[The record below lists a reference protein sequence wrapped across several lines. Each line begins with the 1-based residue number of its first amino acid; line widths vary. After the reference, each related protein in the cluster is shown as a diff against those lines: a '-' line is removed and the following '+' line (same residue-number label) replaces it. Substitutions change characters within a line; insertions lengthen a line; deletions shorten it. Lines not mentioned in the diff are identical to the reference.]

1 MHVQSMTT
9 LTHPV
14 QAGAPR
20 RSLARLAIVVIAL
33 LTWAVAGAQG
43 LPVQQLTVAF
53 TNAFPNGSVD
63 ALTMPNNAAIVAT
76 DPLLTGGTPQNLYTA
91 LVWVT
96 NPVTSTLDIIYADAE
111 QHKIWRLP
119 GPLYKNPV
127 VIFSWSGKGSGPPY
141 PIGLAADPSGN
152 VYAISPSSAWD
163 KPGVWVL
170 PITAKGTYGAP
181 LLIDNTFDDPATHK
195 PVSTLALTEVALAGS
210 AATPSGSPAW
220 SALDLLV
227 LVADPS
233 NTRVIRYS
241 QAQIHGVLSTKA
253 VQQGPASN
261 IVTPAQFLT
270 QATNRIPPIPV
281 GMDIGQDPTTQDIT
295 LLFST
300 VDGRILDFDS
310 AKNEFITPYATNL
323 GIGLTRVRVGTV
335 KGAQYVFVAQL
346 PGRILEFAAPP
357 SGSSNTI
364 STLFASVS
372 KGVSNPSDLAVTGSG
387 STTASQCIA
396 PASCTILPQLSLQFT
411 GPPGATANIPPN
423 APIVVDSCVI
433 PADPRVLPGPVY
445 TPTPLNLG
453 LFCANL
459 PNVWL
464 SENVFGGSG
473 PTGTA
478 IYVAKITAPTLNQYQ
493 NGTTPINNTLTHFV
507 LNPGAALGNN
517 PGCGTPNGPVV
528 AWGPVPGVESTTP
541 EVSEVP
547 GAASVLFDITVACT
561 SDPPPAGNSNHP
573 SIVVEGTVLAGA
585 APSAGPSYIDHEF
598 GYLQTAFNNMITP
611 PVMPPTT
618 QVSPGI
624 QQAIQGYITNSL
636 NYFNQQNQ
644 QGYNCALNTLWNGAQ
659 YINGLVNTSATSG
672 DFIAG
677 PPPSDDE
684 NPSGTLLR
692 ALDHAYYDINIYAGN
707 APITTDALNL
717 PATSVPGCAPA
728 SSTLM
733 ATNPYMF
740 ELASNDTPAQP
751 SNSPGTTQV
760 ISWTITGTTEACSLS
775 DSTNLFT
782 SQFPNGVTGTGSYDF
797 SYNAG
802 TIFTPG
808 AALPQKVTWTLSCPS
823 LPPAAAAYYVDS
835 PGQLTLSANGDYSGG
850 TYEGDPITLSWTFGD
865 FPSGTQCSLSSTD
878 ESLTA
883 TTVGISAS
891 TPPTDQTGSG
901 SGSFTVVT
909 PVGSSDPVTYGNGSY
924 VYTTGASGTWTAT
937 LTCNGITSTVS
948 YGVTVII
955 P

>member
-9 LTHPV
+9 LTNSV

-20 RSLARLAIVVIAL
+20 RSLARLAVVAIAS
-33 LTWAVAGAQG
+33 LTCAVAGAQG

-63 ALTMPNNAAIVAT
+63 ALTMPNSAAIVAT

-119 GPLYKNPV
+119 GPLYKTPV

-141 PIGLAADPSGN
+141 PVGLAADPSGN

-195 PVSTLALTEVALAGS
+195 PVSTLALTEVALAGR
-210 AATPSGSPAW
+210 AATPAGSPAW

-241 QAQIHGVLSTKA
+241 HAQIQAVLSTKA

-281 GMDIGQDPTTQDIT
+281 GMDIGQDPTTQDVT

-310 AKNEFITPYATNL
+310 ATNEFITPYAKNL

-357 SGSSNTI
+357 SGSSNTN
-364 STLFASVS
+364 TTVFASVS

-387 STTASQCIA
+387 STMAGQCINA
-396 PASCTILPQLSLQFT
+396 PCAILPQLSLQFT
-411 GPPGATANIPPN
+411 GPGTANIPPN
-423 APIVVDSCVI
+423 APIVVDSCFV
-433 PADPRVLPGPVY
+433 PADPRVLPGPNY
-445 TPTPLNLG
+445 IYEPLNLG

-493 NGTTPINNTLTHFV
+493 NGTTPINNTLTHFI
-507 LNPGAALGNN
+507 LNPGVALGNN

-541 EVSEVP
+541 EVSEEP

-573 SIVVEGTVLAGA
+573 SVVVEGTVLAGA
-585 APSAGPSYIDHEF
+585 GPSAGPAYIDSEF

-611 PVMPPTT
+611 PVTPPTT
-618 QVSPGI
+618 QVSSGI
-624 QQAIQGYITNSL
+624 QSTIQGYITNSL

-644 QGYNCALNTLWNGAQ
+644 QGYNCALNTLWNGGQ
-659 YINGLVNTSATSG
+659 YINGVVNTPATSG

-692 ALDHAYYDINIYAGN
+692 ALDHMYYDINIYAGN

-717 PATSVPGCAPA
+717 PASSVPTCAPA
-728 SSTLM
+728 SSTLT

-740 ELASNDTPAQP
+740 ELASNATPPQP

-760 ISWTITGTTEACSLS
+760 ISWTITGTNEACSLGDS
-775 DSTNLFT
+775 DNLFT
-782 SQFPNGVTGTGSYDF
+782 SQFPEGVTGTGSYDF
-797 SYNAG
+797 SYNQG

-808 AALPQKVTWTLSCPS
+808 TLSSLPHPVTWTLSCPA
-823 LPPAAAAYYVDS
+823 LPPATASYYVDS
-835 PGQLTLSANGDYSGG
+835 PGALTLSANGDYSGG
-850 TYEGDPITLSWTFGD
+850 TYEPDPITLSWTFSD

-878 ESLTA
+878 EALTA
-883 TTVGISAS
+883 TTVSISAS
-891 TPPTDQTGSG
+891 TPATDQTGSG
-901 SGSFTVVT
+901 PGSFNPGT
-909 PVGSSDPVTYGNGSY
+909 PGSSDPLTTGNGSY
-924 VYTTGASGTWTAT
+924 VYTTSESGTYTAT
-937 LTCNGITSTVS
+937 LTCNGITQTFEYEVS
-948 YGVTVII
+948 EII